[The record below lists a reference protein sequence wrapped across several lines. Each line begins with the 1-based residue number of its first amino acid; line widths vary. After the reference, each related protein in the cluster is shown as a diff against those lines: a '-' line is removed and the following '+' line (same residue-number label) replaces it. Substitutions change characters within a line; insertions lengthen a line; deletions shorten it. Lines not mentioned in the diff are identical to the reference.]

1 MNQPIKPKLLILDLL
16 SGEARIVDTPP
27 FSIGG
32 TDNCQWRITP
42 DSLSS
47 PSSVTITDSS
57 TPSGC
62 SVSPSK
68 NNSIPLL
75 MDGEPLFTPLPL
87 PADRGSILR
96 IENTLLGFCSA
107 ISPEEYLQTVDLGS
121 WTVYNGITNQL
132 IGSSGFHEIPDL
144 VLSSGCP
151 YDECAITLPA
161 LGAPGTWLRDLT
173 GILPANSS
181 GIAEASSGTPV
192 TSVAPEEEAEE
203 EIPHEE
209 GEYKCPVCWLHFD
222 GKHIKHIAAS
232 EELLGD
238 KIKGQDE
245 YKRFIPKNWNAL
257 GNALDKFGRPAPD
270 TACPHCHSR
279 LPAGFIES
287 EQHIFSVVGA
297 PSAGKSY
304 YLAIL
309 ISELRERL
317 SRKFEITLMDQDPT
331 YNSKLNDTIHRLFSA
346 QTPLEGRITKTDRRG
361 ANYQSVYRFGQE
373 VDLPAPF
380 MYNISRTK
388 VENTDSCLV
397 FYDNAGEHF
406 LPTFSQAEDFQ
417 IEHVAKASAIFFL
430 YDPLANIKIKQ
441 ALLSKG
447 TSDQVKREGAADQ
460 QSTIL
465 AQMNVKISRAL
476 GKALGEKL
484 KAPMAVMIGKCDLW
498 HPLVKDWDKIREPV
512 SKDGTLN
519 LDAIESNSLIIKE
532 FLNQYARDIVSSV
545 ERISEKVCFFPL
557 SAFGHKPGTHEFT
570 IKDDEGNPMKDDKG
584 EIMKDSEVA
593 PDPLKINP
601 YMIET
606 PTEWAIS
613 QVIPELIPHTSN

>member
-1 MNQPIKPKLLILDLL
+1 VNQLVKPKLLILDLL

-32 TDNCQWRITP
+32 TANCQWRITP
-42 DSLSS
+42 GSLSS
-47 PSSVTITDSS
+47 ASAVHITDSS

-62 SVSPSK
+62 LVSASK

-75 MDGEPLFTPLPL
+75 MDGEPILTPLAL

-96 IENTLLGFCSA
+96 IENTLLGFCST

-121 WTVYNGITNQL
+121 WTVYNGATNQL

-144 VLSSGCP
+144 VFSSGCP
-151 YDECAITLPA
+151 YDECAVTLPA

-181 GIAEASSGTPV
+181 GIDEARSSTPA

-203 EIPHEE
+203 EIPHDD

-222 GKHIKHIAAS
+222 GKYIKNIAAS

-238 KIKGQDE
+238 SIKGSDE
-245 YKRFIPKNWNAL
+245 YKRFIPQNWDAS
-257 GNALDKFGRPAPD
+257 GNALDPYGRPSPD

-287 EQHIFSVVGA
+287 EQHIFSLVGA

-309 ISELRERL
+309 IKKLRQQL

-331 YNSKLNDTIHRLFSA
+331 YNSGLNETIDTLFSA
-346 QTPLEGRITKTDRRG
+346 RTALEGRITKTDRRG
-361 ANYQSVYRFGQE
+361 ANYKSVYRFGQW

-380 MYNISRTK
+380 MYSVSRTK

-430 YDPLANIKIKQ
+430 YDPLANIEIKQ
-441 ALLSKG
+441 ALLSEDA
-447 TSDQVKREGAADQ
+447 SDQVKRDAAADQ

-476 GKALGEKL
+476 GKPIGEKL

-498 HPLVKDWDKIREPV
+498 HPLVKDWDKIRDPV
-512 SKDGTLN
+512 KDGTLN

-532 FLNQYARDIVSSV
+532 FLNQYAAEIVSSV
-545 ERISEKVCFFPL
+545 ERISSKVAYFPV
-557 SAFGHKPGTHEFT
+557 SSFGHKPKTHKFI
-570 IKDDEGNPMKDDKG
+570 IKDADGNDK
-584 EIMKDSEVA
+584 EQEEVA
-593 PDPLKINP
+593 PDPLKIKP

-613 QVIPELIPHTSN
+613 QVIPELIPHTSS